1 MLLLYLSLGNEG
13 LKILIFVNNM
23 PHGLEQI
30 TSRFCFSVSDVQ
42 YEIGELDDSK
52 GSSDSNIP

>member
-1 MLLLYLSLGNEG
+1 MSLLYLSLGNEG
-13 LKILIFVNNM
+13 LKILIFVNSM

-30 TSRFCFSVSDVQ
+30 TSHFCFSVSDVQ